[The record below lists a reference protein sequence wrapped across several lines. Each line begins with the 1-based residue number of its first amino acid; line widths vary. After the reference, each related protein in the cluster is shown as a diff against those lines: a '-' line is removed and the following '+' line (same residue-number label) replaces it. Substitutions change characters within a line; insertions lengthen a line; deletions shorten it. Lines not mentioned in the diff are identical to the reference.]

1 MVAEVS
7 TNLKH
12 TLAHSLLALSLV
24 LACCCSGAYAQS
36 RMTIDEERDVPEF
49 TGVAVYAP
57 FTVLVSPQAN
67 AYRVVLR
74 AEQSILDI
82 LDTSV
87 DANGT
92 LSITAEGN
100 FSTNYEVQITVFVPG
115 DSLTSLVAYAPL
127 ADLIFQ
133 APGLTVDNLRI
144 ETGLS
149 SRRVYLGNC
158 TISGELEIYDNSGR
172 SFIVVEGEITRAV
185 VVSGRGLGSRSII
198 HLQRIAESVQVDLT
212 GTMNV
217 YVGQSPD
224 SVITGQNTG
233 ISSKIFYS
241 NGTCEVARCIEKPD
255 YSISSSVPTLD
266 WTCGL
271 RGKGSF
277 TPANDDGAIVALE
290 VMSVGGFSRNGMDQR
305 AASSL
310 GARSQDGMSFSHG
323 AASHSGSSA
332 TATAISMSSSTS
344 AASSS
349 VSVSASGGSEQVTET
364 TTSVSIDGVSERSTA
379 RGEGSINIVP
389 PSLMQA
395 VVVRN
400 TTSNDTVATITTI
413 PCLSDQ

>member
-12 TLAHSLLALSLV
+12 SFLALSLV
-24 LACCCSGAYAQS
+24 LVCCCSGARAQS
-36 RMTIDEERDVPEF
+36 RMTIEEERDVPEF

-57 FTVLVSPQAN
+57 FTVLVSPQAD

-74 AEQSILDI
+74 AEQSILNI

-100 FSTNYEVQITVFVPG
+100 FSTNYEVQITVFMPA
-115 DSLTSLVAYAPL
+115 DSLTSLASYGPL
-127 ADLIFQ
+127 ADLIVQ
-133 APGLTVDNLRI
+133 APSLTVDNLRI

-158 TISGELEIYDNSGR
+158 TILGELEIYDNSGR
-172 SFIVVEGEITRAV
+172 SFIVVEGEINRAV
-185 VVSGRGLGSRSII
+185 IVSGRGLGSRSII
-198 HLQRIAESVQVDLT
+198 HLEHVLESVQVDLT
-212 GTMNV
+212 GTMNL
-217 YVGQSPD
+217 YVGQGPD
-224 SVITGQNTG
+224 SVISGQNTG
-233 ISSKIFYS
+233 INSKIYYS
-241 NGTCEVARCIEKPD
+241 NGTCEVARCTEKPD
-255 YSISSSVPTLD
+255 YSISSSVPMLD

-277 TPANDDGAIVALE
+277 TPANDDDAIVALE
-290 VMSVGGFSRNGMDQR
+290 VMSVGGFNRNGMNER

-323 AASHSGSSA
+323 AASRSGSSA
-332 TATAISMSSSTS
+332 TATATSMSSSTS

-349 VSVSASGGSEQVTET
+349 VSVSVTRGREQITET
-364 TTSVSIDGVSERSTA
+364 TTSVGIDGLNERSTA
-379 RGEGSINIVP
+379 RDMGSANIVP

-395 VVVRN
+395 VILRN
-400 TTSNDTVATITTI
+400 TTSNDTVASITTI